1 MKSRLEARHSGP
13 KGNFLEDSK
22 NLGNALNRIPGP
34 GFALPLLRDDKVLP
48 NSQDLDQ
55 LSKEVEA
62 LLRSMN
68 LPSASG
74 IVVEAV

>member
-1 MKSRLEARHSGP
+1 MKSRLEARHSGS
-13 KGNFLEDSK
+13 KGNFLMDSK

-34 GFALPLLRDDKVLP
+34 GFAIPLNKDDKVLP
-48 NSQDLDQ
+48 NSQDLNG
-55 LSKEVEA
+55 LSKEVEI

-74 IVVEAV
+74 IVVEAA

>member
-1 MKSRLEARHSGP
+1 M
-13 KGNFLEDSK
+13 DSK

-34 GFALPLLRDDKVLP
+34 GFAIPLNKDDKVLP
-48 NSQDLDQ
+48 NSQDLGE
-55 LSKEVEA
+55 LSQEVEI

-74 IVVEAV
+74 IIVEAA

>member
-1 MKSRLEARHSGP
+1 M
-13 KGNFLEDSK
+13 DSK

-34 GFALPLLRDDKVLP
+34 GFAIPLDKDDKVLP
-48 NSQDLDQ
+48 NSQDLGE
-55 LSKEVEA
+55 LSQEVEI

-74 IVVEAV
+74 IIVEAA